1 MTSTTVRK
9 STPVFPGKPMAK
21 DVQFLQDLE
30 KILEPGF
37 GARIYPDSTGNVVE
51 AKVNTDQALDQ
62 EVIKKLI
69 SHTAKWNLHMVLSR
83 SGAGLKVL
91 FTKENN

>member
-1 MTSTTVRK
+1 MTTTTHAST
-9 STPVFPGKPMAK
+9 VFPGKAVAK
-21 DVQFLQDLE
+21 DVQFLMDLE
-30 KILEPGF
+30 KILKPGF
-37 GARIYPDSTGNVVE
+37 GARIYPDSTGNVVQ

-62 EVIKKLI
+62 ESIKKLI
-69 SHTAKWNLHMVLSR
+69 AHTAKWNLNMVLSR